1 MSRRVDALILVMIM
15 AIAPLVPMAS
25 AHPSITLSTDV
36 NHVVLSPGEATNITL
51 TISNNGS
58 SIETYS
64 ISVSGFD
71 SVWEVIPADSNV
83 TGVIPT
89 LSATTDIAIR
99 LSTSALPSNSGT
111 LTITV
116 TEPDANISSTIGV
129 QLTVLP
135 QYLPAIDTSNA
146 GDNGLVEMAPGDET
160 NVSIMV
166 SNNGNVNDTIL
177 LSVGQTP
184 DLIAFWSNWTSS
196 GNSTSNNT
204 GGNNSSGNN
213 TGGNN
218 TGGNNTGNN
227 TGGNNTGGNNTGGNN
242 TGNNTGGNNTGGN
255 NTGNNTGGNNTGGN
269 NTGGNNTG
277 NNTGGNS
284 TGGNN
289 TGNSTNGML
298 SKSNPAWD
306 VRFLD
311 DTVDLMVPSESRY
324 ATLHISIP
332 TDANP
337 GFYGYNLYA
346 ASVFGN
352 FSVNST
358 MVIEVTAVHD
368 LSFSHSID
376 QTLLPG
382 ENVTSTVEITSL
394 STADGNWTWQT
405 MVDSGDCSAHLG
417 DLETQI
423 MEDDT
428 YEVDILITAGV
439 NTHVNDECLISLH
452 GTLNQDTSITENYA
466 FTVTVGESWGLS
478 MVIPTSIKLDVDT
491 SETFNVVISNEGT
504 EQDTISLIGIDDEGV
519 TFTNP
524 SPVTLDRGES
534 QYVVME
540 VVIDSYL
547 VGNITLDFT
556 MSSTNSGSSSV
567 NDSGVFEVKEYAELS
582 MTGPA
587 ENRIII
593 VPGQNSSIILNIS
606 NDGTKDLDL
615 SATLTGLPNGITV
628 ANGLED
634 VSLEAGN
641 STDIELELVASAG
654 LQPMSDT
661 FTITF
666 DGGWTS
672 TQLTID
678 LQVADRHEVMV
689 DSSEDRIIAS
699 PLGDSSLTIMVTNLG
714 TSTETFVADINN
726 SAVSDWFTIS
736 VDKLSLSLDSGQSG
750 SITITAREIASGAPT
765 NGVDLTITVTSTD
778 DSTVTDSISIAVIPQ
793 IANGLITVMSDS
805 VEAKPGEMIYGNV
818 IVTNLG
824 TANDTMRIN
833 TVEMDCNLGDAEV
846 VLSPSMSST
855 PIPWSCTIAEG
866 ETAGTK
872 VLTFRLTSAARSDMM
887 ITFSEAYNVEPSW
900 NDEVISFV
908 FDKNDLIFDESSDQH
923 TVSLTICNEA
933 NTFVEGNLD
942 LSGKNEPQMDVVFF
956 RAGETGI
963 NSTFSLASKGCQDF
977 KIMLTPINLDGFE
990 ASITVE
996 ARSEILGQTVTDKSP
1011 ELRVDVAGPDLPPQ
1025 GMDLGLIELDNRNSI
1040 IMFASGWALALILLM
1055 YIRLFRKPADILEKE
1070 EEEEET
1076 PLGPNEVRIDEYNK
1090 VTCTSCGARLGVPE
1104 GSEPPFRF
1112 TCPKCETR
1120 IRVVE

>member
-36 NHVVLSPGEATNITL
+36 NHVILAPGEATNITL
-51 TISNNGS
+51 TINNNGS

-64 ISVSGFD
+64 ITVSGFD

-83 TGVIPT
+83 SGVIPT
-89 LSATTDIAIR
+89 LSATTDISIR

-116 TEPDANISSTIGV
+116 TEPDANISSSIGV
-129 QLTVLP
+129 QLSVSP

-146 GDNGLVEMAPGDET
+146 GDNGLVELAPGGEV

-184 DLIAFWSNWTSS
+184 DLVAFWSNWTSG
-196 GNSTSNNT
+196 GNSTGNNNTGNNTSGNNT
-204 GGNNSSGNN
+204 GGNNTGGNNTGGNSTGNNTGGNN

-242 TGNNTGGNNTGGN
+242 TGNSSGGI
-255 NTGNNTGGNNTGGN
+255 
-269 NTGGNNTG
+269 
-277 NNTGGNS
+277 
-284 TGGNN
+284 
-289 TGNSTNGML
+289 L
-298 SKSNPAWD
+298 SKSNPTWD

-311 DTVDLMVPSESRY
+311 DTVDLMTPSESRY
-324 ATLHISIP
+324 STLYISIP

-358 MVIEVTAVHD
+358 LVIEVTAVHD

-376 QTLLPG
+376 HTLLPG
-382 ENVTSTVEITSL
+382 GNVTSTVEITSL
-394 STADGNWTWQT
+394 SSADGNWTWQT
-405 MVDSGDCSAHLG
+405 MVDSGDCSAHLNE
-417 DLETQI
+417 LETQI

-428 YEVDILITAGV
+428 YDVEILVEAGV

-452 GTLNQDTSITENYA
+452 GTLDQDTSISENYD

-478 MVIPTSIKLDVDT
+478 MVLPTSIKLDVDT
-491 SETFNVVISNEGT
+491 PETFNVVISNEGT
-504 EQDTISLIGIDDEGV
+504 EQDTISLIGIDEEGV

-556 MSSTNSGSSSV
+556 MSSTNSGSDSV

-587 ENRIII
+587 ENRIVI
-593 VPGQNSSIILNIS
+593 VPGQNSSIMLNIS

-615 SATLTGLPNGITV
+615 SATISGLPNGITV

-654 LQPMSDT
+654 LQPMSGI

-678 LQVADRHEVMV
+678 LQVADRQEVMI

-699 PLGDSSLTIMVTNLG
+699 PLGDSSLTLMVTNLG

-736 VDKLSLSLDSGQSG
+736 VDTLSLNLDAGQSG
-750 SITITAREIASGAPT
+750 SITITAREIASGAPS

-778 DSTVTDSISIAVIPQ
+778 DSTVTDSISIAVVPQ
-793 IANGLITVMSDS
+793 IADGLITVMSDND
-805 VEAKPGEMIYGNV
+805 EAKPGEMIYGNV

-833 TVEMDCNLGDAEV
+833 TVEMDCNLDDVEV
-846 VLSPSMSST
+846 VLAPSMSSS
-855 PIPWSCTIAEG
+855 PIPWSCMVAEE
-866 ETAGTK
+866 ETAGAK

-887 ITFSEAYNVEPSW
+887 VTFSESYTVEPSW

-908 FDKNDLIFDESSDQH
+908 FDKNDLVFDESSDQH
-923 TVSLTICNEA
+923 TVSLTVCNEA
-933 NTFVEGNLD
+933 NTFVEGALE
-942 LSGKNEPQMDVVFF
+942 LSGKNEPQMDIVFF

-990 ASITVE
+990 ASITIE

-1025 GMDLGLIELDNRNSI
+1025 GMDLGLFELNNENSI
-1040 IMFASGWALALILLM
+1040 IVLATGWALALILLM
-1055 YIRLFRKPADILEKE
+1055 YIRLFRKPAEMLE
-1070 EEEEET
+1070 EEEEEEI

-1090 VTCTSCGARLGVPE
+1090 VTCCSCEARLGVPE

>member
-15 AIAPLVPMAS
+15 ALAPLVPMAS

-227 TGGNNTGGNNTGGNN
+227 TG
-242 TGNNTGGNNTGGN
+242 GNNTGGNNTGGN

-887 ITFSEAYNVEPSW
+887 VTFSEAYNVEPSW

-1070 EEEEET
+1070 EEEET

>member
-556 MSSTNSGSSSV
+556 MSST
-567 NDSGVFEVKEYAELS
+567 A
-582 MTGPA
+582 
-587 ENRIII
+587 
-593 VPGQNSSIILNIS
+593 
-606 NDGTKDLDL
+606 
-615 SATLTGLPNGITV
+615 V
-628 ANGLED
+628 A
-634 VSLEAGN
+634 
-641 STDIELELVASAG
+641 
-654 LQPMSDT
+654 
-661 FTITF
+661 
-666 DGGWTS
+666 
-672 TQLTID
+672 
-678 LQVADRHEVMV
+678 
-689 DSSEDRIIAS
+689 
-699 PLGDSSLTIMVTNLG
+699 
-714 TSTETFVADINN
+714 
-726 SAVSDWFTIS
+726 
-736 VDKLSLSLDSGQSG
+736 
-750 SITITAREIASGAPT
+750 
-765 NGVDLTITVTSTD
+765 
-778 DSTVTDSISIAVIPQ
+778 
-793 IANGLITVMSDS
+793 
-805 VEAKPGEMIYGNV
+805 
-818 IVTNLG
+818 
-824 TANDTMRIN
+824 
-833 TVEMDCNLGDAEV
+833 
-846 VLSPSMSST
+846 VLS
-855 PIPWSCTIAEG
+855 TI
-866 ETAGTK
+866 
-872 VLTFRLTSAARSDMM
+872 
-887 ITFSEAYNVEPSW
+887 
-900 NDEVISFV
+900 
-908 FDKNDLIFDESSDQH
+908 
-923 TVSLTICNEA
+923 
-933 NTFVEGNLD
+933 
-942 LSGKNEPQMDVVFF
+942 VVF
-956 RAGETGI
+956 
-963 NSTFSLASKGCQDF
+963 SK
-977 KIMLTPINLDGFE
+977 
-990 ASITVE
+990 
-996 ARSEILGQTVTDKSP
+996 
-1011 ELRVDVAGPDLPPQ
+1011 
-1025 GMDLGLIELDNRNSI
+1025 
-1040 IMFASGWALALILLM
+1040 
-1055 YIRLFRKPADILEKE
+1055 
-1070 EEEEET
+1070 
-1076 PLGPNEVRIDEYNK
+1076 
-1090 VTCTSCGARLGVPE
+1090 
-1104 GSEPPFRF
+1104 
-1112 TCPKCETR
+1112 
-1120 IRVVE
+1120 

>member
-255 NTGNNTGGNNTGGN
+255 NTG
-269 NTGGNNTG
+269 GNNTG

-382 ENVTSTVEITSL
+382 GNVTSTVEITSL

-452 GTLNQDTSITENYA
+452 GTLDQDTSITENYA

-736 VDKLSLSLDSGQSG
+736 VDTLSLNLDSGQSG
-750 SITITAREIASGAPT
+750 SITITAREIASGAPS

-778 DSTVTDSISIAVIPQ
+778 DSTVTDSISIAIIPQ
-793 IANGLITVMSDS
+793 IADGLITVMSDS

-887 ITFSEAYNVEPSW
+887 VTFSEAYNVEPSW

-1055 YIRLFRKPADILEKE
+1055 YIRLFRKPAEILE
-1070 EEEEET
+1070 EEEEEEV

>member
-36 NHVVLSPGEATNITL
+36 NHVILSPGEATNITL
-51 TISNNGS
+51 TINNNGS

-71 SVWEVIPADSNV
+71 SVWEVLPADSNV

-129 QLTVLP
+129 QLSVLP
-135 QYLPAIDTSNA
+135 QYLPAIDTSDA

-184 DLIAFWSNWTSS
+184 DLIAFWSNWTSGGNNNS
-196 GNSTSNNT
+196 NSTGNST
-204 GGNNSSGNN
+204 GNN

-218 TGGNNTGNN
+218 TGGNSTGNNTGGNNTGGNSTGGNNTGNN
-227 TGGNNTGGNNTGGNN
+227 TGGNNTGGNSTGGNN
-242 TGNNTGGNNTGGN
+242 TGNNTG
-255 NTGNNTGGNNTGGN
+255 
-269 NTGGNNTG
+269 G

-311 DTVDLMVPSESRY
+311 DTVDLMGPGESRY

-382 ENVTSTVEITSL
+382 GNVTSTVEITSL

-417 DLETQI
+417 ELETQI

-428 YEVDILITAGV
+428 YEIDILITAGV

-452 GTLNQDTSITENYA
+452 GTLDQDTSISENYA

-615 SATLTGLPNGITV
+615 SATLSGLPNGITV

-736 VDKLSLSLDSGQSG
+736 VDTLSLSLDSGQSG

-887 ITFSEAYNVEPSW
+887 VTFSEAYNVEPSW

-1055 YIRLFRKPADILEKE
+1055 YIRLFRKPADILEE

>member
-36 NHVVLSPGEATNITL
+36 NHVILSPGEATNITL

-71 SVWEVIPADSNV
+71 TVWEVMPADSNV

-184 DLIAFWSNWTSS
+184 DLVAFWANWTSVANNTG

-204 GGNNSSGNN
+204 GENNTGGNN

-255 NTGNNTGGNNTGGN
+255 
-269 NTGGNNTG
+269 
-277 NNTGGNS
+277 S

-289 TGNSTNGML
+289 TGNSTNGIL
-298 SKSNPAWD
+298 SKSNPSWD

-358 MVIEVTAVHD
+358 IVIEVTAVHD

-382 ENVTSTVEITSL
+382 QNVTSTVEVTSL
-394 STADGNWTWQT
+394 SSADGNWTWQT
-405 MVDSGDCSAHLG
+405 MVDSGDCIAHLS

-428 YEVDILITAGV
+428 YEIDILITAGV

-452 GTLNQDTSITENYA
+452 GTLDQDTSVSENYA

-491 SETFNVVISNEGT
+491 SESFNVVISNEGT

-556 MSSTNSGSSSV
+556 MSSTNSGSNSV

-587 ENRIII
+587 ENRIVI

-615 SATLTGLPNGITV
+615 SATLSGLPNGITV

-634 VSLEAGN
+634 VSLEAGY

-699 PLGDSSLTIMVTNLG
+699 PLGDSSLTLMVTNLG

-765 NGVDLTITVTSTD
+765 TGVDLTITVTSTD
-778 DSTVTDSISIAVIPQ
+778 DSTITDSISISVIPQ
-793 IANGLITVMSDS
+793 IADGLITVMSDS

-833 TVEMDCNLGDAEV
+833 TVEMDCNLDDAEV
-846 VLSPSMSST
+846 FLSPSMSSI
-855 PIPWSCTIAEG
+855 PIPWSCMVAEG

-887 ITFSEAYNVEPSW
+887 VTFSEAYNVEPSW

-923 TVSLTICNEA
+923 TVSLTVCNEA
-933 NTFVEGNLD
+933 NTFVEGSLE

-1011 ELRVDVAGPDLPPQ
+1011 ELRASVPGPDLPPQ

-1055 YIRLFRKPADILEKE
+1055 YIRLFRKPTDVLE
-1070 EEEEET
+1070 EEDEEEI

-1090 VTCTSCGARLGVPE
+1090 VTCTSCEARLGVPE

>member
-36 NHVVLSPGEATNITL
+36 NHVILSPGEATNITL

-71 SVWEVIPADSNV
+71 TVWEVTPADSNV

-184 DLIAFWSNWTSS
+184 DLVAFWANWTSV
-196 GNSTSNNT
+196 GNNTGENSTSNNT
-204 GGNNSSGNN
+204 GGNN
-213 TGGNN
+213 TA
-218 TGGNNTGNN
+218 GNNTGNN

-255 NTGNNTGGNNTGGN
+255 
-269 NTGGNNTG
+269 
-277 NNTGGNS
+277 S
-284 TGGNN
+284 TEGNN
-289 TGNSTNGML
+289 TGNSTNGVL
-298 SKSNPAWD
+298 SKSNPAWN

-382 ENVTSTVEITSL
+382 GNVTSTVEITSL

-405 MVDSGDCSAHLG
+405 MVDSGDCSAHLS

-428 YEVDILITAGV
+428 YEIDILITAGV

-452 GTLNQDTSITENYA
+452 GTLNQDTSISENYA

-540 VVIDSYL
+540 VVLDSYL

-587 ENRIII
+587 ENRIVI

-615 SATLTGLPNGITV
+615 SATLSGLPNGVTV

-641 STDIELELVASAG
+641 STDIELELEASAG

-736 VDKLSLSLDSGQSG
+736 VDTLSLSLDSGQSG
-750 SITITAREIASGAPT
+750 SITITAREISSGAPT
-765 NGVDLTITVTSTD
+765 NGVGLTITVTSTD

-833 TVEMDCNLGDAEV
+833 TVEMDCNLDDAEV

-887 ITFSEAYNVEPSW
+887 VTFSEAYNVEPSW

-933 NTFVEGNLD
+933 NTFVEGSLD

-996 ARSEILGQTVTDKSP
+996 ARSQILGQTVTDKSP
-1011 ELRVDVAGPDLPPQ
+1011 ELKVDVAGPDLPPQ

-1040 IMFASGWALALILLM
+1040 IMFASGWALALVLLM
-1055 YIRLFRKPADILEKE
+1055 YIRLFRKPAEILE
-1070 EEEEET
+1070 EEEEEEI

-1090 VTCTSCGARLGVPE
+1090 VTCTSCEARLGVPE

>member
-184 DLIAFWSNWTSS
+184 DLIAFWSNWTS

-255 NTGNNTGGNNTGGN
+255 NTGNNNG
-269 NTGGNNTG
+269 G

-382 ENVTSTVEITSL
+382 GNVTSTVEITSL

-452 GTLNQDTSITENYA
+452 GTLNQDTSISENYA

-736 VDKLSLSLDSGQSG
+736 VDTLSLSLDSGQSG

-765 NGVDLTITVTSTD
+765 NGVGLTITVTSTD

-887 ITFSEAYNVEPSW
+887 VTFSEAYNVEPSW

-933 NTFVEGNLD
+933 NTFVEGSLD

-1055 YIRLFRKPADILEKE
+1055 YIRLFRKPADILEE

>member
-36 NHVVLSPGEATNITL
+36 NHVILSPGEATNITL
-51 TISNNGS
+51 TINNNGS

-116 TEPDANISSTIGV
+116 TEPDANISSTVGV
-129 QLTVLP
+129 QLSVLP

-166 SNNGNVNDTIL
+166 SNNGNVDDTIL

-184 DLIAFWSNWTSS
+184 DLVAFWSNWTSS
-196 GNSTSNNT
+196 GNNTNNNSTGNNT
-204 GGNNSSGNN
+204 GGNSTGNNTGGNN

-255 NTGNNTGGNNTGGN
+255 
-269 NTGGNNTG
+269 
-277 NNTGGNS
+277 S

-289 TGNSTNGML
+289 TGNSTNGTL

-311 DTVDLMVPSESRY
+311 DTVDLMAPNESRY

-382 ENVTSTVEITSL
+382 RNVTSTVEVTSL
-394 STADGNWTWQT
+394 SSADGNWTWET
-405 MVDSGDCSAHLG
+405 MVDSGDCSAHLSEF
-417 DLETQI
+417 ETQI

-428 YEVDILITAGV
+428 YEIDILITAGV

-452 GTLNQDTSITENYA
+452 GTLDQDTSISENYS

-491 SETFNVVISNEGT
+491 SETFNVVITNEGT

-524 SPVTLDRGES
+524 SPVTLERGES

-547 VGNITLDFT
+547 VGNITLQFT
-556 MSSTNSGSSSV
+556 MSSTNSGSDSV

-587 ENRIII
+587 ENRIVI

-615 SATLTGLPNGITV
+615 SATLSGLPNGITV

-634 VSLEAGN
+634 VSLEAGI

-672 TQLTID
+672 AQLTID

-699 PLGDSSLTIMVTNLG
+699 PLGDSSLTLMVTNLG

-736 VDKLSLSLDSGQSG
+736 VDTLSLNLDAGQSG
-750 SITITAREIASGAPT
+750 SITITAREIASGAPS
-765 NGVDLTITVTSTD
+765 NGVGLTITVTSTD
-778 DSTVTDSISIAVIPQ
+778 DSTVTDSISIAIIPQ
-793 IANGLITVMSDS
+793 IADGLITVMSDS
-805 VEAKPGEMIYGNV
+805 VEAKPGGMIQGNV
-818 IVTNLG
+818 IITNLG

-833 TVEMDCNLGDAEV
+833 TVEMDCNLDDAEV
-846 VLSPSMSST
+846 VLSPSMSSV
-855 PIPWSCTIAEG
+855 PIPWSCMVAEG

-963 NSTFSLASKGCQDF
+963 NSTFSLSSKGCQDF

-1055 YIRLFRKPADILEKE
+1055 YIRLFRKPAEILEEEVE
-1070 EEEEET
+1070 EEI

-1090 VTCTSCGARLGVPE
+1090 VTCTSCEARLGVPE

>member
-36 NHVVLSPGEATNITL
+36 NHVILSPGEATNITL
-51 TISNNGS
+51 TINNNGS
-58 SIETYS
+58 TIETYS

-71 SVWEVIPADSNV
+71 SVWEVIPADTNV
-83 TGVIPT
+83 SGVIPT

-116 TEPDANISSTIGV
+116 TEPDANISSSIGV
-129 QLTVLP
+129 QLSVLP
-135 QYLPAIDTSNA
+135 QYLPAIDASSA

-160 NVSIMV
+160 NLSILV

-184 DLIAFWSNWTSS
+184 DLVAFWSNWTSGGS
-196 GNSTSNNT
+196 NTGSNNSIGNNTEGNST
-204 GGNNSSGNN
+204 GGNNTSGNN
-213 TGGNN
+213 TGGNS
-218 TGGNNTGNN
+218 

-242 TGNNTGGNNTGGN
+242 TGN
-255 NTGNNTGGNNTGGN
+255 
-269 NTGGNNTG
+269 
-277 NNTGGNS
+277 S
-284 TGGNN
+284 TSGIA
-289 TGNSTNGML
+289 

-306 VRFLD
+306 IRFLD
-311 DTVDLMVPSESRY
+311 DTVDLMTPSESRY

-368 LSFSHSID
+368 LSFTHSIN

-382 ENVTSTVEITSL
+382 GNVTSTVEIISL
-394 STADGNWTWQT
+394 SSADGNWTWQT
-405 MVDSGDCSAHLG
+405 MVDSGDCSAHL
-417 DLETQI
+417 DVLETQI
-423 MEDDT
+423 MEDDS
-428 YEVDILITAGV
+428 YEIEILITAGV

-452 GTLNQDTSITENYA
+452 GTLDHDTSVTENYA
-466 FTVTVGESWGLS
+466 FTVSIGESWGLS
-478 MVIPTSIKLDVDT
+478 MVLPTSIKLDVDT
-491 SETFNVVISNEGT
+491 PETFNVVINNEGS
-504 EQDTISLIGIDDEGV
+504 EQDTISLIGIDAEGV

-540 VVIDSYL
+540 VLIDSFL

-556 MSSTNSGSSSV
+556 MSSTNSGSGTV

-587 ENRIII
+587 ENRIVII
-593 VPGQNSSIILNIS
+593 PGENSSIMLNIS
-606 NDGTKDLDL
+606 NDGTKDLEL
-615 SATLTGLPNGITV
+615 SATMNGLPNGITV
-628 ANGLED
+628 VKGLED
-634 VSLEAGN
+634 ISLEAGN
-641 STDIELELVASAG
+641 ATEVELELVASAG
-654 LQPMSDT
+654 LQPMSDS

-666 DGGWTS
+666 DGSWTS

-678 LQVADRHEVMV
+678 LQVADRHEVMI
-689 DSSEDRIIAS
+689 DSSQDRIIAS
-699 PLGDSSLTIMVTNLG
+699 PLGDSSLTLMVTNLG

-726 SAVSDWFTIS
+726 SALNDWFTIS
-736 VDKLSLSLDSGQSG
+736 VDTLSLNLDSGQSG
-750 SITITAREIASGAPT
+750 SITISAREIASGAPIS
-765 NGVDLTITVTSTD
+765 GVDLAITVTSTD

-793 IANGLITVMSDS
+793 IADGLITVMSDND
-805 VEAKPGEMIYGNV
+805 EAKPGEMIYGNV

-833 TVEMDCNLGDAEV
+833 TVEMDCNLDDAEV
-846 VLSPSMSST
+846 VLSPSMSSS
-855 PIPWSCTIAEG
+855 PIPWSCTVAEG
-866 ETAGTK
+866 ENSGTK

-887 ITFSEAYNVEPSW
+887 VTFSEAYTVEPTW
-900 NDEVISFV
+900 NDEVISFT
-908 FDKNDLIFDESSDQH
+908 FDKDELKFDESSEQH
-923 TVSLTICNEA
+923 TISLQICNEA
-933 NTFVEGNLD
+933 NTFVEGSLD
-942 LSGKNEPQMDVVFF
+942 LVGKNEPQMDVVFF

-977 KIMLTPINLDGFE
+977 KMMLTPINLDGFE
-990 ASITVE
+990 ASLTVQ
-996 ARSEILGQTVTDKSP
+996 SISQVLGQTVIDESP

-1025 GMDLGLIELDNRNSI
+1025 GMDLGLLELNNENSI
-1040 IMFASGWALALILLM
+1040 IALATGWAFALILLM
-1055 YIRLFRKPADILEKE
+1055 YIRLFRKPAEVLE
-1070 EEEEET
+1070 EEEEEEI

-1090 VTCTSCGARLGVPE
+1090 VTCCSCEARLGVPE

>member
-36 NHVVLSPGEATNITL
+36 NHVILSPGEATNITL
-51 TISNNGS
+51 TINNNGS
-58 SIETYS
+58 TIETYS
-64 ISVSGFD
+64 ISVSGYD

-83 TGVIPT
+83 SGVIPT

-116 TEPDANISSTIGV
+116 TEPDANISSSIGV
-129 QLTVLP
+129 QLSVLP
-135 QYLPAIDTSNA
+135 QYLPAIDASSA

-160 NVSIMV
+160 NLSILV

-184 DLIAFWSNWTSS
+184 DLVAFWSNWTSGGS
-196 GNSTSNNT
+196 NTGSNNSTGNNTEGNS
-204 GGNNSSGNN
+204 

-218 TGGNNTGNN
+218 TS
-227 TGGNNTGGNNTGGNN
+227 
-242 TGNNTGGNNTGGN
+242 
-255 NTGNNTGGNNTGGN
+255 
-269 NTGGNNTG
+269 G

-289 TGNSTNGML
+289 TGGNNTGNSTSGIA

-306 VRFLD
+306 IRFLD
-311 DTVDLMVPSESRY
+311 DTVDLMTPSESRY

-368 LSFSHSID
+368 LSFTHSIN

-382 ENVTSTVEITSL
+382 GNVTSTVEIISL
-394 STADGNWTWQT
+394 SSADGNWTWQT
-405 MVDSGDCSAHLG
+405 MVDSGDCSAHL
-417 DLETQI
+417 DVLETQI
-423 MEDDT
+423 MEDDS
-428 YEVDILITAGV
+428 YEIEILITAGV

-452 GTLNQDTSITENYA
+452 GTLDHDTSVTENYA
-466 FTVTVGESWGLS
+466 FTVSIGESWGLS
-478 MVIPTSIKLDVDT
+478 MVLPTSIKLDVDT
-491 SETFNVVISNEGT
+491 PETFNVVINNEGS
-504 EQDTISLIGIDDEGV
+504 EQDTISLIGIDAEGV

-540 VVIDSYL
+540 VLIDSFL

-556 MSSTNSGSSSV
+556 MSSTNSGSGTV

-587 ENRIII
+587 ENRIVII
-593 VPGQNSSIILNIS
+593 PGENSSIMLNIS
-606 NDGTKDLDL
+606 NDGTKDLEL
-615 SATLTGLPNGITV
+615 SATMNGLPNGITV
-628 ANGLED
+628 VKGLED
-634 VSLEAGN
+634 ISLEAGN
-641 STDIELELVASAG
+641 ATEVELELVASAG
-654 LQPMSDT
+654 LQPMSDS

-666 DGGWTS
+666 DGSWTS

-678 LQVADRHEVMV
+678 LQVADRHEVMI
-689 DSSEDRIIAS
+689 DSSQDRIIAS
-699 PLGDSSLTIMVTNLG
+699 PLGDSSLTLMVTNLG

-726 SAVSDWFTIS
+726 SALNDWFTIS
-736 VDKLSLSLDSGQSG
+736 VDTLSLNLDSGQSG
-750 SITITAREIASGAPT
+750 SITISAREIASGAPIS
-765 NGVDLTITVTSTD
+765 GVDLAITVTSTD

-793 IANGLITVMSDS
+793 IADGLITVMSDND
-805 VEAKPGEMIYGNV
+805 EAKPGEMIYGNV

-833 TVEMDCNLGDAEV
+833 TVEMDCNLDDAEV
-846 VLSPSMSST
+846 VLSPSMSSS
-855 PIPWSCTIAEG
+855 PIPWSCTVAEG
-866 ETAGTK
+866 ENSGTK

-887 ITFSEAYNVEPSW
+887 VTFSEAYTVEPTW
-900 NDEVISFV
+900 NDEVISFT
-908 FDKNDLIFDESSDQH
+908 FDKDELKFDESSEQH
-923 TVSLTICNEA
+923 TISLQICNEA
-933 NTFVEGNLD
+933 NTFVEGSLD
-942 LSGKNEPQMDVVFF
+942 LVGKNEPQMDVVFF

-977 KIMLTPINLDGFE
+977 KMMLTPINLDGFE
-990 ASITVE
+990 ASLTVQ
-996 ARSEILGQTVTDKSP
+996 SISQVLGQTVIDESP

-1025 GMDLGLIELDNRNSI
+1025 GMDLGLLELNNENSI
-1040 IMFASGWALALILLM
+1040 IALATGWAFALILLM
-1055 YIRLFRKPADILEKE
+1055 YIRLFRKPAEVLE
-1070 EEEEET
+1070 EEEEEEI

-1090 VTCTSCGARLGVPE
+1090 VTCCSCEARLGVPE

>member
-25 AHPSITLSTDV
+25 AHPSIGLSTDV
-36 NHVVLSPGEATNITL
+36 NHVILSPGEATNVTL
-51 TISNNGS
+51 TINNNGS

-71 SVWEVIPADSNV
+71 SVWEIIPADTNV

-89 LSATTDIAIR
+89 FSATTDIAIR
-99 LSTSALPSNSGT
+99 LSTSALPSSSGT

-116 TEPDANISSTIGV
+116 TEPDANISSSIDV
-129 QLTVLP
+129 QLSVIP
-135 QYLPAIDTSNA
+135 QYLPAVDASSA
-146 GDNGLVEMAPGDET
+146 GDNGLVEMAPGDEV

-184 DLIAFWSNWTSS
+184 DLVAFWSNWTS
-196 GNSTSNNT
+196 
-204 GGNNSSGNN
+204 
-213 TGGNN
+213 GGNN
-218 TGGNNTGNN
+218 TS
-227 TGGNNTGGNNTGGNN
+227 
-242 TGNNTGGNNTGGN
+242 GN

-289 TGNSTNGML
+289 TGNNTGGNNTSGNNTGNNTGGNNTAGNTTGNSTNGIMG
-298 SKSNPAWD
+298 KSNPAGWN
-306 VRFLD
+306 VRFMD
-311 DTVDLMVPSESRY
+311 DTVDLMTPGESRF
-324 ATLHISIP
+324 AILQISIP
-332 TDANP
+332 TDAGP

-358 MVIEVTAVHD
+358 LVIEVTSIHD
-368 LSFSHSID
+368 LSFTHSNGEA
-376 QTLLPG
+376 LLPSG
-382 ENVTSTVEITSL
+382 NSTSTVEVTSL
-394 STADGNWTWQT
+394 SSADGNWTWQT
-405 MVDSGDCSAHLG
+405 MVDSGDCSAHLD

-423 MEDDT
+423 MEGDS
-428 YEVDILITAGV
+428 YNLDILITAGA

-452 GTLNQDTSITENYA
+452 GTLDQDTSITENYA
-466 FTVTVGESWGLS
+466 FTVTIGETWGLS
-478 MVIPTSIKLDVDT
+478 MVLPTSIKLDVD
-491 SETFNVVISNEGT
+491 SVETFNVVINNEGT
-504 EQDTISLIGIDDEGV
+504 EEDTISLIGIDAEGV

-540 VVIDSYL
+540 VLIDSYL

-556 MSSTNSGSSSV
+556 MSSTNSGSGTV

-587 ENRIII
+587 ENRIVII
-593 VPGQNSSIILNIS
+593 PGENSSIMLNIS

-615 SATLTGLPNGITV
+615 SATISGLPNGINV
-628 ANGLED
+628 ANGLEE
-634 VSLEAGN
+634 VSLEAGIA
-641 STDIELELVASAG
+641 TDIELELVASAG

-699 PLGDSSLTIMVTNLG
+699 PLGDSSLTLMVTNLG

-736 VDKLSLSLDSGQSG
+736 VDTLSLNLESGQSG

-793 IANGLITVMSDS
+793 IADGLITVMSDNDD
-805 VEAKPGEMIYGNV
+805 AKPGEMIYGNV
-818 IVTNLG
+818 IITNLG

-833 TVEMDCNLGDAEV
+833 TVEMDCNLDDAEV
-846 VLSPSMSST
+846 VLSPSMSSS
-855 PIPWSCTIAEG
+855 PIPWSCMVAEG
-866 ETAGTK
+866 ENSGTK

-887 ITFSEAYNVEPSW
+887 VTFSEAYTVEPSW
-900 NDEVISFV
+900 NDEVISFT
-908 FDKNDLIFDESSDQH
+908 FDKNDLVFDESSDQH
-923 TVSLTICNEA
+923 TVSLTICNKA
-933 NTFVEGNLD
+933 NTFVEGTLD
-942 LSGKNEPQMDVVFF
+942 TSGKNEPQMDMVFF

-977 KIMLTPINLDGFE
+977 KVMLTPINLDGFE
-990 ASITVE
+990 ASLTIESV
-996 ARSEILGQTVTDKSP
+996 SQILGQTVTDQSP
-1011 ELRVDVAGPDLPPQ
+1011 ELRVDVGGPDLAPR
-1025 GMDLGLIELDNRNSI
+1025 GMDLGLFELNNENSI
-1040 IMFASGWALALILLM
+1040 IILASGWALALILVM
-1055 YIRLFRKPADILEKE
+1055 YIRLFRKPEEIIE
-1070 EEEEET
+1070 EEEEEI

-1090 VTCTSCGARLGVPE
+1090 VTCCSCEARLGVPE

-1112 TCPKCETR
+1112 TCPKCDTK

>member
-36 NHVVLSPGEATNITL
+36 NHVILSPGEATNITL
-51 TISNNGS
+51 TINNNGS
-58 SIETYS
+58 TIETYS

-83 TGVIPT
+83 SGVIPT

-116 TEPDANISSTIGV
+116 TEPDANISSSIEV
-129 QLTVLP
+129 QLSVLP
-135 QYLPAIDTSNA
+135 QYLPAIDASSA

-160 NVSIMV
+160 NLSILV

-184 DLIAFWSNWTSS
+184 DLVAFWSNWTSGGS
-196 GNSTSNNT
+196 NTGSNNSTGNNTEGNS
-204 GGNNSSGNN
+204 

-218 TGGNNTGNN
+218 TS
-227 TGGNNTGGNNTGGNN
+227 
-242 TGNNTGGNNTGGN
+242 
-255 NTGNNTGGNNTGGN
+255 
-269 NTGGNNTG
+269 G

-289 TGNSTNGML
+289 TGGNNTGNSTSGIA

-306 VRFLD
+306 IRFLD
-311 DTVDLMVPSESRY
+311 DTVDLMTPSESRY

-368 LSFSHSID
+368 LSFTHSIN

-382 ENVTSTVEITSL
+382 GNVTSTVEIISL
-394 STADGNWTWQT
+394 SSADGNWTWQT
-405 MVDSGDCSAHLG
+405 MVDSGDCSAHL
-417 DLETQI
+417 DVLETQI
-423 MEDDT
+423 MEDDS
-428 YEVDILITAGV
+428 YEIEILITAGV

-452 GTLNQDTSITENYA
+452 GTLDHDTSVTENYA
-466 FTVTVGESWGLS
+466 FTVSVGESWGLS
-478 MVIPTSIKLDVDT
+478 MVLPTSIKLDVDT
-491 SETFNVVISNEGT
+491 PETFNVVINNEGS
-504 EQDTISLIGIDDEGV
+504 EQDTISLIGIDAEGV

-540 VVIDSYL
+540 VLIDSFL

-556 MSSTNSGSSSV
+556 MSSTNSGSGTV

-587 ENRIII
+587 ENRIVII
-593 VPGQNSSIILNIS
+593 PGENSSIMLNIS
-606 NDGTKDLDL
+606 NDGTKDLEL
-615 SATLTGLPNGITV
+615 SATMNGLPNGITV
-628 ANGLED
+628 VKGLED
-634 VSLEAGN
+634 ISLEAGN
-641 STDIELELVASAG
+641 ATEVELELVASAG
-654 LQPMSDT
+654 LQPMSDS

-666 DGGWTS
+666 DGSWTS

-678 LQVADRHEVMV
+678 LQVADRHEVMI
-689 DSSEDRIIAS
+689 DSSQDRIIAS
-699 PLGDSSLTIMVTNLG
+699 PLGDSSLTLMVTNLG

-726 SAVSDWFTIS
+726 SALNDWFTIS
-736 VDKLSLSLDSGQSG
+736 VDTLSLNLDSGQSG
-750 SITITAREIASGAPT
+750 SITISAREIASGAPIS
-765 NGVDLTITVTSTD
+765 GVDLAITVTSTD

-793 IANGLITVMSDS
+793 IADGLITVMSDND
-805 VEAKPGEMIYGNV
+805 EAKPGEMIYGNV

-833 TVEMDCNLGDAEV
+833 TVEMDCNLDDAEV
-846 VLSPSMSST
+846 VLSPSMSSS
-855 PIPWSCTIAEG
+855 PIPWSCTVAEG
-866 ETAGTK
+866 ENSGTK

-887 ITFSEAYNVEPSW
+887 VTFSEAYTVEPTW
-900 NDEVISFV
+900 NDEVISFT
-908 FDKNDLIFDESSDQH
+908 FDKDELKFDESSEQH
-923 TVSLTICNEA
+923 TISLQICNEA
-933 NTFVEGNLD
+933 NTFVEGSLD
-942 LSGKNEPQMDVVFF
+942 LVGKNEPQMDVVFF

-977 KIMLTPINLDGFE
+977 KMMLTPINLDGFE
-990 ASITVE
+990 ASLTVQ
-996 ARSEILGQTVTDKSP
+996 SISQVLGQTVIDESP

-1025 GMDLGLIELDNRNSI
+1025 GMDLGLLELNNENSI
-1040 IMFASGWALALILLM
+1040 IALATGWAFALILLM
-1055 YIRLFRKPADILEKE
+1055 YIRLFRKPAEVLE
-1070 EEEEET
+1070 EEEEEEI

-1090 VTCTSCGARLGVPE
+1090 VTCCSCEARLGVPE

-1120 IRVVE
+1120 IRVVG

>member
-25 AHPSITLSTDV
+25 AHPSIGLSTDV
-36 NHVVLSPGEATNITL
+36 NHVILSPGEATNVTL
-51 TISNNGS
+51 TINNNGS

-71 SVWEVIPADSNV
+71 SAWEVIPADSNV

-89 LSATTDIAIR
+89 FSATTDIAIR
-99 LSTSALPSNSGT
+99 LSTSALPSSSGT

-116 TEPDANISSTIGV
+116 TEPDANISSSIDV
-129 QLTVLP
+129 QLSVVP
-135 QYLPAIDTSNA
+135 QYLPAVDVSSA
-146 GDNGLVEMAPGDET
+146 GDNGLVEMAPGDEV
-160 NVSIMV
+160 NLSIMV

-184 DLIAFWSNWTSS
+184 DLVAFWSNWTS
-196 GNSTSNNT
+196 
-204 GGNNSSGNN
+204 GGNNTGNN
-213 TGGNN
+213 TGGNS

-227 TGGNNTGGNNTGGNN
+227 TGGNS
-242 TGNNTGGNNTGGN
+242 
-255 NTGNNTGGNNTGGN
+255 TGGN

-289 TGNSTNGML
+289 TGGNSTSGNNTGGNTTGNSTNGIM
-298 SKSNPAWD
+298 SKSNPTGWN
-306 VRFLD
+306 VRFID
-311 DTVDLMVPSESRY
+311 DTVDLMTPGESRS
-324 ATLHISIP
+324 ATLQISIP
-332 TDANP
+332 TDADP

-358 MVIEVTAVHD
+358 LVIEVTSIHD
-368 LSFSHSID
+368 LSFTHSNGEN
-376 QTLLPG
+376 LLPG
-382 ENVTSTVEITSL
+382 GNSTTTVEVASL
-394 STADGNWTWQT
+394 SSADGNWTWQT
-405 MVDSGDCSAHLG
+405 MVDSGDCSSHLN

-423 MEDDT
+423 MEGDS
-428 YEVDILITAGV
+428 YNLDILITAGA

-466 FTVTVGESWGLS
+466 FTVTIGESWGLS
-478 MVIPTSIKLDVDT
+478 MVLPTSIKLDVD
-491 SETFNVVISNEGT
+491 SVETFNVVINNEGT
-504 EQDTISLIGIDDEGV
+504 EEDTISLIGIDAEGV

-540 VVIDSYL
+540 VLIDSYL

-556 MSSTNSGSSSV
+556 MSSTNSGSGTV

-587 ENRIII
+587 ENRIVII
-593 VPGQNSSIILNIS
+593 PGQNSSIMLNIS

-615 SATLTGLPNGITV
+615 SATISGLPNGITV
-628 ANGLED
+628 VNGLEE

-641 STDIELELVASAG
+641 ATDIELELVASAG

-672 TQLTID
+672 TQLTLD

-699 PLGDSSLTIMVTNLG
+699 PLGDSSLTLMVTNLG

-736 VDKLSLSLDSGQSG
+736 VDSLSLNLDAGQSG
-750 SITITAREIASGAPT
+750 SITISAREIASGAP
-765 NGVDLTITVTSTD
+765 NSGVDLTIAITSTD
-778 DSTVTDSISIAVIPQ
+778 DSTVTDSITIAVIPQ
-793 IANGLITVMSDS
+793 IADGLITVMSDNDD
-805 VEAKPGEMIYGNV
+805 AKPGEMIYGNV
-818 IVTNLG
+818 IITNLG

-833 TVEMDCNLGDAEV
+833 TVEMDCNLDDTEV
-846 VLSPSMSST
+846 VLSPSMSSS
-855 PIPWSCTIAEG
+855 PISWSCMIAEG
-866 ETAGTK
+866 DTSGTK

-887 ITFSEAYNVEPSW
+887 VTFSESYTVEPSW
-900 NDEVISFV
+900 NEEVISFT
-908 FDKNDLIFDESSDQH
+908 FDKDYLVFDESSDQH

-933 NTFVEGNLD
+933 NTFVEGTLD
-942 LSGKNEPQMDVVFF
+942 SSGKNEPQMDIVFF

-963 NSTFSLASKGCQDF
+963 NATFSLASKGCQDF

-990 ASITVE
+990 ASITI
-996 ARSEILGQTVTDKSP
+996 RSISQVLGQTLTDQSP
-1011 ELRVDVAGPDLPPQ
+1011 EIRVDVGGPDLPPR
-1025 GMDLGLIELDNRNSI
+1025 GMDLGLFELNNENSI
-1040 IMFASGWALALILLM
+1040 IILASGWALALILVM
-1055 YIRLFRKPADILEKE
+1055 YIRLFRKPEEIME
-1070 EEEEET
+1070 EEEEEI

-1090 VTCTSCGARLGVPE
+1090 VTCCSCEARLGVPE

-1112 TCPKCETR
+1112 TCPKCETK

>member
-255 NTGNNTGGNNTGGN
+255 NTG
-269 NTGGNNTG
+269 GNNTG

-382 ENVTSTVEITSL
+382 GNVTSTVEITSL

-736 VDKLSLSLDSGQSG
+736 VDTLSLNLDSGQSG
-750 SITITAREIASGAPT
+750 SITITAREIASGAPS

-778 DSTVTDSISIAVIPQ
+778 DSTVTDSISIAIIPQ

-887 ITFSEAYNVEPSW
+887 VTFSEAYNVEPSW

-1070 EEEEET
+1070 EEEET

>member
-36 NHVVLSPGEATNITL
+36 NHVILSPGEATNITL
-51 TISNNGS
+51 TINNNGS
-58 SIETYS
+58 TIETYS
-64 ISVSGFD
+64 ISVSGYD

-83 TGVIPT
+83 SGVIPT

-116 TEPDANISSTIGV
+116 TEPDANISSSIEV
-129 QLTVLP
+129 QLSVLP
-135 QYLPAIDTSNA
+135 QYLPAIDASSA

-160 NVSIMV
+160 NLSILV

-184 DLIAFWSNWTSS
+184 DLVAFWSNWTSGGS
-196 GNSTSNNT
+196 NTGSNN
-204 GGNNSSGNN
+204 S
-213 TGGNN
+213 
-218 TGGNNTGNN
+218 TGNN
-227 TGGNNTGGNNTGGNN
+227 TEGNSTGGNSTG
-242 TGNNTGGNNTGGN
+242 
-255 NTGNNTGGNNTGGN
+255 
-269 NTGGNNTG
+269 G

-289 TGNSTNGML
+289 TGGNNTGNSTSGIA

-306 VRFLD
+306 IRFLD
-311 DTVDLMVPSESRY
+311 DTVDLMTPSESRY

-368 LSFSHSID
+368 LSFTHSIN

-382 ENVTSTVEITSL
+382 GNVTSTVEIISL
-394 STADGNWTWQT
+394 SSADGNWTWQT
-405 MVDSGDCSAHLG
+405 MVDSGDCSAHL
-417 DLETQI
+417 DVLETQI
-423 MEDDT
+423 MEDDS
-428 YEVDILITAGV
+428 YEIEILITAGV

-452 GTLNQDTSITENYA
+452 GTLDHDTSVTENYA
-466 FTVTVGESWGLS
+466 FTVSVGESWGLS
-478 MVIPTSIKLDVDT
+478 MVLPTSIKLDVDT
-491 SETFNVVISNEGT
+491 PETFNVVINNEGS
-504 EQDTISLIGIDDEGV
+504 EQDTISLIGIDAEGV

-540 VVIDSYL
+540 VLIDSFL

-556 MSSTNSGSSSV
+556 MSSTNSGSGTV

-587 ENRIII
+587 ENRIVII
-593 VPGQNSSIILNIS
+593 PGENSSIMLNIS
-606 NDGTKDLDL
+606 NDGTKDLEL
-615 SATLTGLPNGITV
+615 SATMNGLPNGITV
-628 ANGLED
+628 VKGLED
-634 VSLEAGN
+634 ISLEAGN
-641 STDIELELVASAG
+641 ATEVELELVASAG
-654 LQPMSDT
+654 LQPMSDS

-666 DGGWTS
+666 DGSWTS

-678 LQVADRHEVMV
+678 LQVADRHEVMI
-689 DSSEDRIIAS
+689 DSSQDRIIAS
-699 PLGDSSLTIMVTNLG
+699 PLGDSSLTLMVTNLG

-726 SAVSDWFTIS
+726 SALNDWFTIS
-736 VDKLSLSLDSGQSG
+736 VDTLSLNLDSGQSG
-750 SITITAREIASGAPT
+750 SITISAREIASGAPIS
-765 NGVDLTITVTSTD
+765 GVDLAITVTSTD

-793 IANGLITVMSDS
+793 IADGLITVMSDND
-805 VEAKPGEMIYGNV
+805 EAKPGEMIYGNV

-833 TVEMDCNLGDAEV
+833 TVEMDCNLDDAEV
-846 VLSPSMSST
+846 VLSPSMSSS
-855 PIPWSCTIAEG
+855 PIPWSCTVAEG
-866 ETAGTK
+866 ENSGTK

-887 ITFSEAYNVEPSW
+887 VTFSEAYTVEPTW
-900 NDEVISFV
+900 NDEVISFT
-908 FDKNDLIFDESSDQH
+908 FDKDELKFDESSEQH
-923 TVSLTICNEA
+923 TISLQICNEA
-933 NTFVEGNLD
+933 NTFVEGSLD
-942 LSGKNEPQMDVVFF
+942 LVGKNEPQMDVVFF

-977 KIMLTPINLDGFE
+977 KMMLTPINLDGFE
-990 ASITVE
+990 ASLTVQ
-996 ARSEILGQTVTDKSP
+996 SISQVLGQTVIDESP

-1025 GMDLGLIELDNRNSI
+1025 GMDLGLLELNNENSI
-1040 IMFASGWALALILLM
+1040 IALATGWAFALILLM
-1055 YIRLFRKPADILEKE
+1055 YIRLFRKPAEVLE
-1070 EEEEET
+1070 EEEEEEI

-1090 VTCTSCGARLGVPE
+1090 VTCCSCEARLGVPE

-1120 IRVVE
+1120 IRVVG

>member
-36 NHVVLSPGEATNITL
+36 NHVILSPGEATNITL
-51 TISNNGS
+51 TINNNGS
-58 SIETYS
+58 TIETYS
-64 ISVSGFD
+64 ISVSGYD

-83 TGVIPT
+83 SGVIPT

-116 TEPDANISSTIGV
+116 TEPDANISSSIGV
-129 QLTVLP
+129 QLSVLP
-135 QYLPAIDTSNA
+135 QYLPAIDASSA

-160 NVSIMV
+160 NLSILV

-184 DLIAFWSNWTSS
+184 DLVAFWSNWTSGGS
-196 GNSTSNNT
+196 NTGSNNSTGNNTEGNST
-204 GGNNSSGNN
+204 GGNS

-218 TGGNNTGNN
+218 TGGNS

-242 TGNNTGGNNTGGN
+242 TGN
-255 NTGNNTGGNNTGGN
+255 
-269 NTGGNNTG
+269 
-277 NNTGGNS
+277 S
-284 TGGNN
+284 TSGIA
-289 TGNSTNGML
+289 

-306 VRFLD
+306 IRFLD
-311 DTVDLMVPSESRY
+311 DTVDLMTPSESRY

-368 LSFSHSID
+368 LSFTHSIN

-382 ENVTSTVEITSL
+382 GNVTSTVEIISL
-394 STADGNWTWQT
+394 SSADGNWTWQT
-405 MVDSGDCSAHLG
+405 MVDSGDCSAHL
-417 DLETQI
+417 DVLETQI
-423 MEDDT
+423 MEDDS
-428 YEVDILITAGV
+428 YEIEILITAGV

-452 GTLNQDTSITENYA
+452 GTLDHDTSVTENYA
-466 FTVTVGESWGLS
+466 FTVSIGESWGLS
-478 MVIPTSIKLDVDT
+478 MVLPTSIKLDVDT
-491 SETFNVVISNEGT
+491 PETFNVVINNEGS
-504 EQDTISLIGIDDEGV
+504 EQDTISLIGIDAEGV

-540 VVIDSYL
+540 VLIDSFL

-556 MSSTNSGSSSV
+556 MSSTNSGSGTV

-587 ENRIII
+587 ENRIVII
-593 VPGQNSSIILNIS
+593 PGENSSIMLNIS
-606 NDGTKDLDL
+606 NDGTKDLEL
-615 SATLTGLPNGITV
+615 SATMNGLPNGITV
-628 ANGLED
+628 VKGLED
-634 VSLEAGN
+634 ISLEAGN
-641 STDIELELVASAG
+641 ATEVELELVASAG
-654 LQPMSDT
+654 LQPMSDS

-666 DGGWTS
+666 DGSWTS

-678 LQVADRHEVMV
+678 LQVADRHEVMI
-689 DSSEDRIIAS
+689 DSSQDRIIAS
-699 PLGDSSLTIMVTNLG
+699 PLGDSSLTLMVTNLG

-726 SAVSDWFTIS
+726 SALNDWFTIS
-736 VDKLSLSLDSGQSG
+736 VDTLSLNLDSGQSG
-750 SITITAREIASGAPT
+750 SITISAREIASGAPIS
-765 NGVDLTITVTSTD
+765 GVDLAITVTSTD

-793 IANGLITVMSDS
+793 IADGLITVMSDND
-805 VEAKPGEMIYGNV
+805 EAKPGEMIYGNV

-833 TVEMDCNLGDAEV
+833 TVEMDCNLDDAEV
-846 VLSPSMSST
+846 VLSPSMSSS
-855 PIPWSCTIAEG
+855 PIPWSCTVAEG
-866 ETAGTK
+866 ENSGTK

-887 ITFSEAYNVEPSW
+887 VTFSEAYTVEPTW
-900 NDEVISFV
+900 NDEVISFT
-908 FDKNDLIFDESSDQH
+908 FDKDELKFDESSEQH
-923 TVSLTICNEA
+923 TISLQICNEA
-933 NTFVEGNLD
+933 NTFVEGSLD
-942 LSGKNEPQMDVVFF
+942 LVGKNEPQMDVVFF

-977 KIMLTPINLDGFE
+977 KMMLTPINLDGFE
-990 ASITVE
+990 ASLTVQ
-996 ARSEILGQTVTDKSP
+996 SISQVLGQTVIDESP

-1025 GMDLGLIELDNRNSI
+1025 GMDLGLLELNNENSI
-1040 IMFASGWALALILLM
+1040 IALATGWAFALILLM
-1055 YIRLFRKPADILEKE
+1055 YIRLFRKPAEVLE
-1070 EEEEET
+1070 EEEEEEI

-1090 VTCTSCGARLGVPE
+1090 VTCCSCEARLGVPE

>member
-15 AIAPLVPMAS
+15 TIAPLVPMAS
-25 AHPSITLSTDV
+25 AHPSIGLSTDV
-36 NHVVLSPGEATNITL
+36 NHVILSPGEATNVTL
-51 TISNNGS
+51 TINNNGS

-89 LSATTDIAIR
+89 FSATTDIAIR

-116 TEPDANISSTIGV
+116 TEPDANISSSIDV
-129 QLTVLP
+129 QLSVVP
-135 QYLPAIDTSNA
+135 QYLPAVDVSSA
-146 GDNGLVEMAPGDET
+146 GDNGLVEMAPGDEV
-160 NVSIMV
+160 NLSIMV

-184 DLIAFWSNWTSS
+184 DLVAFWSNWTS
-196 GNSTSNNT
+196 
-204 GGNNSSGNN
+204 GGNNTGNN
-213 TGGNN
+213 TGGNS

-227 TGGNNTGGNNTGGNN
+227 TGGNS
-242 TGNNTGGNNTGGN
+242 
-255 NTGNNTGGNNTGGN
+255 TGGN

-289 TGNSTNGML
+289 TGGNNTGNNTGGNSTGGNNTGGNSTSGNNTGGNTTGNSTNGIM
-298 SKSNPAWD
+298 SKSNPTGWN
-306 VRFLD
+306 VRFID
-311 DTVDLMVPSESRY
+311 DTVDLMTPGESRS
-324 ATLHISIP
+324 ATLQISIP
-332 TDANP
+332 TDADP

-358 MVIEVTAVHD
+358 LVIEVTSIHD
-368 LSFSHSID
+368 LSFTHSNGEN
-376 QTLLPG
+376 LLPG
-382 ENVTSTVEITSL
+382 GNSTTTIEVASL
-394 STADGNWTWQT
+394 SSADGNWTWQT
-405 MVDSGDCSAHLG
+405 MVDSGDCSSQLN

-423 MEDDT
+423 MEGDS
-428 YEVDILITAGV
+428 YNLDILITAGA

-466 FTVTVGESWGLS
+466 FTVTIGESWGLS
-478 MVIPTSIKLDVDT
+478 MVLPTSIKLDVD
-491 SETFNVVISNEGT
+491 SVETFNVVINNEGT
-504 EQDTISLIGIDDEGV
+504 EEDTISLIGIDAEGV

-540 VVIDSYL
+540 VLIDSYL

-556 MSSTNSGSSSV
+556 MSSTNSGSGTV

-587 ENRIII
+587 ENRIVII
-593 VPGQNSSIILNIS
+593 PGQNSSIMLNIS

-615 SATLTGLPNGITV
+615 SATISGLPNGITV
-628 ANGLED
+628 ANGLEE

-641 STDIELELVASAG
+641 ATDIELELVASAG

-672 TQLTID
+672 TQLTLD

-699 PLGDSSLTIMVTNLG
+699 PLGDSSLTLMVTNLG

-736 VDKLSLSLDSGQSG
+736 VDSLSLNLDAGQSG
-750 SITITAREIASGAPT
+750 SITISAREIASGAP
-765 NGVDLTITVTSTD
+765 NSGVDLTIAITSTD
-778 DSTVTDSISIAVIPQ
+778 DSTVTDSITIAVIPQ
-793 IANGLITVMSDS
+793 IADGLITVMSDNDD
-805 VEAKPGEMIYGNV
+805 AKPGEMIYGNV
-818 IVTNLG
+818 IITNLG

-833 TVEMDCNLGDAEV
+833 TVEMDCNLDDTEV
-846 VLSPSMSST
+846 VLSPSMSSS
-855 PIPWSCTIAEG
+855 PISWSCMIAEG
-866 ETAGTK
+866 DTSGTK

-887 ITFSEAYNVEPSW
+887 VTFSEAYTVEPSW
-900 NDEVISFV
+900 NEEVISFT
-908 FDKNDLIFDESSDQH
+908 FDKDYLVFDESSDQH

-933 NTFVEGNLD
+933 NTFVEGTLD
-942 LSGKNEPQMDVVFF
+942 SSGKNEPQMDIVFF

-963 NSTFSLASKGCQDF
+963 NATFSLASKGCQDF

-990 ASITVE
+990 ASITI
-996 ARSEILGQTVTDKSP
+996 RSISQVLGQTLTDQSP
-1011 ELRVDVAGPDLPPQ
+1011 EIRVDVGGPDLPPR
-1025 GMDLGLIELDNRNSI
+1025 GMDLGLFELNNENSI
-1040 IMFASGWALALILLM
+1040 IILASGWALALILVM
-1055 YIRLFRKPADILEKE
+1055 YIRLFRKPEEIME
-1070 EEEEET
+1070 EEEEEEI

-1090 VTCTSCGARLGVPE
+1090 VTCCSCEARLGVPE

-1112 TCPKCETR
+1112 TCPKCETK

>member
-166 SNNGNVNDTIL
+166 SNNGNVNDTVL

-204 GGNNSSGNN
+204 GGNNSN
-213 TGGNN
+213 
-218 TGGNNTGNN
+218 
-227 TGGNNTGGNNTGGNN
+227 
-242 TGNNTGGNNTGGN
+242 GNNTGGN

-311 DTVDLMVPSESRY
+311 DTVDLMAPSESRY

-382 ENVTSTVEITSL
+382 GNVTSTVEITSL

-417 DLETQI
+417 ELETQI

-593 VPGQNSSIILNIS
+593 VPGQNSSIILNVS

-634 VSLEAGN
+634 VSLGAGN
-641 STDIELELVASAG
+641 STDIELELLASAG

-793 IANGLITVMSDS
+793 IADGLITVMSDS
-805 VEAKPGEMIYGNV
+805 VDAKPGEMIYGNV

-833 TVEMDCNLGDAEV
+833 TVEMDCNLDDAEV

-855 PIPWSCTIAEG
+855 PIPWSCTVAEG
-866 ETAGTK
+866 ENAGTK

-887 ITFSEAYNVEPSW
+887 VTFSEAYNVEPSW

-923 TVSLTICNEA
+923 TVSLTVCNEA
-933 NTFVEGNLD
+933 NTFVEGSLD

-963 NSTFSLASKGCQDF
+963 NSTFSLASKGCQEF
-977 KIMLTPINLDGFE
+977 KMMLTPINLDGFE
-990 ASITVE
+990 ASLTV
-996 ARSEILGQTVTDKSP
+996 SSISQVLGQTVSDQSS
-1011 ELRVDVAGPDLPPQ
+1011 ELRVNVAGPVLPPQ

-1055 YIRLFRKPADILEKE
+1055 YIRLFRKPADILEE
-1070 EEEEET
+1070 EEEEI

-1090 VTCTSCGARLGVPE
+1090 VTCTSCEARLGVPE